1 MSTSTMVAKPLSETS
16 STKVIMQTRT
26 GLSRGVSPVERL
38 RQAPRC
44 SATSKRSRR
53 QCRAPAERGKK
64 VCRFHGARA
73 GAPSGLANGNYRHG
87 HFSKKA
93 IAARCE
99 LTQLL
104 REARDA
110 LSDLHPLANQ

>member
-1 MSTSTMVAKPLSETS
+1 MSGTEVKIRMSTNRSPCRAP
-16 STKVIMQTRT
+16 
-26 GLSRGVSPVERL
+26 SPVERL
-38 RQAPRC
+38 RRASRC

-53 QCRAPAERGKK
+53 PCQAPAEKGKK

-87 HFSKKA
+87 HFAKEA
-93 IAARCE
+93 IAARRV

-104 REARDA
+104 QETRAV
-110 LSDLHPLANQ
+110 LSDVRQER